1 MSLLINNKI
10 MVYKLSIESNSE
22 DILREIQQWVNTN
35 YNCDKILW
43 NAITIKK

>member
-1 MSLLINNKI
+1 

-22 DILREIQQWVNTN
+22 NVLREIQQQVNIN

-43 NAITIKK
+43 NAMTVKK